1 MPAATRLLFLT
12 GWGVATGLLFWTALA
27 KLFGLSEEARRLGR
41 VFDLVRPTG
50 FFLTGCSDDLG
61 FSNRPRLSA
70 NIDLNA
76 DCNIKGMQHS
86 QLFLV
91 DIPPELMWVSL
102 FLLTD
107 MVQAILLPWNM
118 STLKSDKC
126 SQTWNVYFGVL
137 VTCGLI
143 DVGTVLPNFG
153 LLSTSDAFRLIWLPL
168 KDFVAFATL
177 WFVVC
182 LVILATWAGG
192 DVVGGVNLT
201 RTKQKTLSWTDCLNY
216 KSSFA

>member
-27 KLFGLSEEARRLGR
+27 KLFGLSEEARRLGK

-76 DCNIKGMQHS
+76 DCNIKGMQHCLPTFFS
-86 QLFLV
+86 WHSSRTEV
-91 DIPPELMWVSL
+91 GVIVS
-102 FLLTD
+102 FD
-107 MVQAILLPWNM
+107 GHGSSYIILPWNM
-118 STLKSDKC
+118 STLKSDEC

-137 VTCGLI
+137 VTCGLL
-143 DVGTVLPNFG
+143 DVGTVWPNFG
-153 LLSTSDAFRLIWLPL
+153 LLSTADAFRLIWLPL
-168 KDFVAFATL
+168 KDLVAIATF

-182 LVILATWAGG
+182 LVILATWTGGGG

-201 RTKQKTLSWTDCLNY
+201 RTKQKYSVG
-216 KSSFA
+216 

>member
-12 GWGVATGLLFWTALA
+12 GWGVATGLLFWTPLA
-27 KLFGLSEEARRLGR
+27 MLFGLSEEARRLGR

-91 DIPPELMWVSL
+91 DIPPELKWMSL
-102 FLLTD
+102 FLY

-137 VTCGLI
+137 VTCGLL
-143 DVGTVLPNFG
+143 DVGTVWPNFG
-153 LLSTSDAFRLIWLPL
+153 LLSTADAFRLIWLPL
-168 KDFVAFATL
+168 KDLVAIATF

-182 LVILATWAGG
+182 LVILATWTGGGG

-201 RTKQKTLSWTDCLNY
+201 RTKQKILSWIDWLGHPNC
-216 KSSFA
+216 